1 MQLMFF
7 SKWSESNSTSSTV
20 PHSFVM
26 ILMSVVQFTTL
37 IKIIKKVRNPW
48 DKIESQYKKTFCE
61 RISLFK
67 AGM

>member
-1 MQLMFF
+1 MQLMYF
-7 SKWSESNSTSSTV
+7 SKWSESNSTASTV

-37 IKIIKKVRNPW
+37 IKIIKKVRNPS
-48 DKIESQYKKTFCE
+48 DKIESQCKKTFCE
-61 RISLFK
+61 RITLFK